1 MCQTTNSNARQ
12 NNTIDG
18 ESILPLDFYES
29 DTVLTWKPV
38 NLNLMIGVE
47 RVPSES
53 DELPNSNEVAS

>member
-12 NNTIDG
+12 NNTIDREG
-18 ESILPLDFYES
+18 ILPLNFYES
-29 DTVLTWKPV
+29 DTVLKPV
-38 NLNLMIGVE
+38 NLNLMIGIE